1 MLIIFSLTEYSSNI
15 SKCLSSWAK
24 MLQDCNGNTNCLEEC
39 GKELRACLDI
49 AFPPSTKLEFESD
62 KINYMLSTVFFLSN
76 RLTKAITGLSEIDK
90 AIGDVVKE
98 EKQNLDDSN
107 VENKRNY
114 EKMEKEINEILARYF

>member
-15 SKCLSSWAK
+15 SKCLYSWAK

-90 AIGDVVKE
+90 SIGSVVKG
-98 EKQNLDDSN
+98 EKQSLGDSN
-107 VENKRNY
+107 AENKRNY